1 MYPPWPPLAPPPPP
15 PAQTAESLRV
25 VQNLTLRSRADPY
38 SEKVLGKIAKDSQ
51 VTVTDR
57 CVVWM
62 GSGRGAQD
70 ADNVW
75 CPAVYD
81 GYRGWVNAYYLA
93 TSYGGAVRYACVF
106 YPAARGC

>member
-1 MYPPWPPLAPPPPP
+1 
-15 PAQTAESLRV
+15 V
-25 VQNLTLRSRADPY
+25 VQNLTLRARPDPY
-38 SEKVLGKIAKDSQ
+38 SEKVLDKIAKDSQ

-75 CPAVYD
+75 CPVTY
-81 GYRGWVNAYYLA
+81 GSYQGWANAYNLA
-93 TSYGGAVRYACVF
+93 
-106 YPAARGC
+106 AADGQRLA